1 MSHSK
6 LDVGRRWSTAVMIS
20 IASGVAAI
28 GTNPAPELPE
38 PVEPGCYRGRYVAPV
53 DSAAGADP
61 YAPRDGSRYWIRA
74 DLTDA
79 QGRKTLPA
87 QTIECTWQLRYGD
100 HDPRAG
106 MNARID
112 LDMHPMPLMFMNAK
126 IYPINVKITGG
137 LSKTIRVKADV
148 GKREFEADW
157 FAEFAGRRV
166 SVLGLGPELAIP
178 SAEVTFRVDEVS
190 FGPVQSTIT
199 DEEQTTTSRVSYVGE
214 LTLKEPVRSLV
225 HRHWERSLQGLP
237 DLAFQQL
244 VIGASAV
251 LGAVCVFVLLW
262 PLRRPHRRGQATAA
276 TKGVARSKRK
286 GKRTRT
292 KRTKSR

>member
-1 MSHSK
+1 MF
-6 LDVGRRWSTAVMIS
+6 S

-28 GTNPAPELPE
+28 GTNPAAELPE
-38 PVEPGCYRGRYVAPV
+38 PVEPGCYRGRYVAPA
-53 DSAAGADP
+53 DPAAGADP
-61 YAPRDGSRYWIRA
+61 YAPRDGSPYWIRA

-137 LSKTIRVKADV
+137 LSKTMRVKADV
-148 GKREFEADW
+148 GKRRFEADW
-157 FAEFAGRRV
+157 FAEFEGRQV
-166 SVLGLGPELAIP
+166 SVLGLGPQMAVP
-178 SAEVTFRVDEVS
+178 GSEVTFRVDEAT
-190 FGPVQSTIT
+190 FGPVQSTT
-199 DEEQTTTSRVSYVGE
+199 TNDNQTTTSRVSYVGE

-251 LGAVCVFVLLW
+251 LGTVCVFVLLW
-262 PLRRPHRRGQATAA
+262 LRRPHRRDQATAA
-276 TKGVARSKRK
+276 AEGVARSKRK
-286 GKRTRT
+286 RKRTRT

>member
-6 LDVGRRWSTAVMIS
+6 LDVAKHWSTVVMLS
-20 IASGVAAI
+20 IASGVAAT
-28 GTNPAPELPE
+28 GTNPVPELPE

-61 YAPRDGSRYWIRA
+61 YAPRDGSPYWIRA
-74 DLTDA
+74 ELTDA

-87 QTIECTWQLRYGD
+87 QTIECTWQLRFGD

-106 MNARID
+106 MNPRID
-112 LDMHPMPLMFMNAK
+112 LDIHPIPLMFMNAK

-148 GKREFEADW
+148 GRRGFEADW
-157 FAEFAGRRV
+157 FAEFEGRLV
-166 SVLGLGPELAIP
+166 SVLGLGPEVAVP
-178 SAEVTFRVDEVS
+178 GGEVTFRVDEVN
-190 FGPVQSTIT
+190 FAPVQSATT
-199 DEEQTTTSRVSYVGE
+199 DDKQSTKSRVSYVGE

-225 HRHWERSLQGLP
+225 HRHWERSLQALP
-237 DLAFQQL
+237 DLALQQL

-251 LGAVCVFVLLW
+251 LGTVCVFFLLW
-262 PLRRPHRRGQATAA
+262 FRRPHRGGQATAA
-276 TKGVARSKRK
+276 AKVVARSKRK
-286 GKRTRT
+286 GKRTGA